1 MLCVLP
7 SHAEFDFAVQSFPNL
22 VIFRKSLRSQFAQIG
37 PENGHVTIP
46 DFDPGQLAR
55 PDGIKE
61 RLENLT
67 LPDEIPSIKNS
78 RIDHGR
84 NAALYVSRGFGF
96 FPFDRSSSN
105 FAVAAVKPKS
115 NHA

>member
-1 MLCVLP
+1 MELTPGEMLGFLP
-7 SHAEFDFAVQSFPNL
+7 SHAELDFAVQGSPDL
-22 VIFRKSLRSQFAQIG
+22 AIFRESLPSQFAQIG
-37 PENGHVTIP
+37 PENGHVAIP
-46 DFDPGQLAR
+46 YFDPGQLAR

-84 NAALYVSRGFGF
+84 NAALYVSRGFGL
-96 FPFDRSSSN
+96 FPLDRRSSN
-105 FAVAAVKPKS
+105 
-115 NHA
+115 

>member
-7 SHAEFDFAVQSFPNL
+7 SHAEFDFAVQGFPDL
-22 VIFRKSLRSQFAQIG
+22 MIFRESLPSQCAPIG

-46 DFDPGQLAR
+46 DFDPGQLTR
-55 PDGIKE
+55 PAGIKE

-84 NAALYVSRGFGF
+84 NAALYVSRGFGL
-96 FPFDRSSSN
+96 FPLDRSSSN
-105 FAVAAVKPKS
+105 FAVAAVQ
-115 NHA
+115 H